1 MIQFL
6 YLGVLAGLFWWLVS
20 NAATNLKNQGIASG
34 FGFLSARAGFSM
46 IQSLIEFSGESTYGR
61 AFFAGLL
68 NTIMISGIGLF
79 LSTILGFF
87 IGISRLSSNWL
98 LRSSAA
104 IYIESVR
111 NIPLLL
117 QIFFWYFVVLRALP
131 GPKESYSIADLIF
144 LNNRGLMTPTMDA
157 GTLSGLSLCILS
169 GIILSF
175 FIYALFIKYFP
186 QNRSLSFKF
195 IIFLGPPGL
204 ITIGYLIA
212 NYPDIQLS
220 IPALSGFNFTGGLTI
235 IPEMSALVLA
245 LSIYTASFIGEIVR
259 AGIQSVSKGQLEA
272 AKALGFNQTQTLRL
286 IIIPQAM
293 RVIIPPLTSQY
304 LNLTKNSSLGAAIG
318 YPELVSVFAGTVL
331 NQTGQAVE
339 VVGITM
345 TVYLSLSLSISLFM
359 NWFNKYQALKG
370 TR

>member
-1 MIQFL
+1 
-6 YLGVLAGLFWWLVS
+6 
-20 NAATNLKNQGIASG
+20 
-34 FGFLSARAGFSM
+34 M

-220 IPALSGFNFTGGLTI
+220 IPALSGFNFTGLC
-235 IPEMSALVLA
+235 
-245 LSIYTASFIGEIVR
+245 SF
-259 AGIQSVSKGQLEA
+259 
-272 AKALGFNQTQTLRL
+272 
-286 IIIPQAM
+286 
-293 RVIIPPLTSQY
+293 
-304 LNLTKNSSLGAAIG
+304 
-318 YPELVSVFAGTVL
+318 
-331 NQTGQAVE
+331 
-339 VVGITM
+339 
-345 TVYLSLSLSISLFM
+345 
-359 NWFNKYQALKG
+359 
-370 TR
+370 